1 MLKRTLASTEVQ
13 SVLSSGSRRQSGAT
27 KSPKDGDGWDDF
39 DVDDDE
45 GSDVADGEADQLD
58 RIEQILNAAKV

>member
-1 MLKRTLASTEVQ
+1 MLKRTLASSEVQ
-13 SVLSSGSRRQSGAT
+13 SVLSSGSRRQNGAT

-45 GSDVADGEADQLD
+45 GSDVADGDADQLD